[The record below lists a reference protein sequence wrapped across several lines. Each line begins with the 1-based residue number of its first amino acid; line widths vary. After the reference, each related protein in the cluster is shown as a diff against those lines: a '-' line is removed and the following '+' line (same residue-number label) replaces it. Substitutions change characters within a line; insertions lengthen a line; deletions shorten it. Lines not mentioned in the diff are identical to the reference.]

1 MTRAFHTFPA
11 TASARTTSSAKTPAR
26 VFMYGPEQPMG
37 AFNGLLGDEARSA
50 RAVGHRWIGVRQ
62 DTDANANTYALVM
75 RCALH

>member
-11 TASARTTSSAKTPAR
+11 TASARTTSSAKSPAR
-26 VFMYGPEQPMG
+26 VFVHGPEQLMG

-62 DTDANANTYALVM
+62 DPDANANTHALVM

>member
-26 VFMYGPEQPMG
+26 VFIDEPEQPMG
-37 AFNGLLGDEARSA
+37 AFNGLLGDATRSA

-62 DTDANANTYALVM
+62 DTHANANAHALVM

>member
-1 MTRAFHTFPA
+1 MTRAFHIFPA

-26 VFMYGPEQPMG
+26 VSANELEHPMG

-50 RAVGHRWIGVRQ
+50 RAVGNRWIGVRK
-62 DTDANANTYALVM
+62 DTDADANAHALVM